1 VQFQIEEEF
10 MTKHISVLTRCSAL
24 ALFAILVF
32 AVSSASAQAV
42 PNTGAILVPDHNL
55 AFAVGTPNEGSTVQT
70 SPATTGPISLNFTLK
85 KIDGTLNL
93 LVDPDGTWNFSG
105 TVGKDFKDKDFDVTL
120 VLKSTKT
127 GALITF
133 HYVGDD
139 THGVTFSKQG
149 KNNVLKDNFATFA
162 SGHKSEWHYRFYE
175 TKAGM
180 KAIYE
185 AQEAKKA
192 KLRQEEKEAKER
204 HDEKVAAEKKAELK
218 DEELAEMKWE
228 LKQSSQEQKSNQ
240 SVVVNNNNNNNNSN
254 SGGSGGGGGILGDV
268 MSVAGPLLA
277 CL

>member
-1 VQFQIEEEF
+1 MFKQVFGI
-10 MTKHISVLTRCSAL
+10 TLRSAI
-24 ALFAILVF
+24 ALFAILAF
-32 AVSSASAQAV
+32 SVSLAMAQTSLTA
-42 PNTGAILVPDHNL
+42 PDLSL
-55 AFAVGTPNEGSTVQT
+55 ATAVGMPFEGSTVQT
-70 SPATTGPISLNFTLK
+70 APATTGPISLNFTLK
-85 KIDGTLNL
+85 KINGTLNL
-93 LVDPDGTWNFSG
+93 LVDPDGTYNFSG
-105 TVGKDFKDKDFDVTL
+105 TVGKDYKDKDFDVTL

-139 THGVTFSKQG
+139 THGITFSKQG
-149 KNNVLKDNFATFA
+149 KNDVLKDNFATFA

-175 TKAGM
+175 SKAGL

-192 KLRQEEKEAKER
+192 KLRQEEKEAKEK
-204 HDEKVAAEKKAELK
+204 HEAQKAAEKKAELK

-228 LKQSSQEQKSNQ
+228 LKQSSKEEKNNQ
-240 SVVVNNNNNNNNSN
+240 SVVVNNSNNNNNSN
-254 SGGSGGGGGILGDV
+254 SGGGSGGGGGILGDV